1 MIDLSPWTGPRAEFW
16 PRLRQAIQTMIAACL
31 SYAIADA
38 VGTPQGFWAVMT
50 AIVVTQANV
59 GASLGLAVDR
69 LLGSLLGVVVGG
81 GVALALA
88 DVQELKFAGLAAT
101 VLVLG
106 FFAARRPSLRIA
118 CVTAAI
124 VVLGDPRL
132 GPPIASAENRM
143 IEVVIGTVVAI
154 LTTLIVFPSRA
165 GPAFAEHVTSTFAPL
180 FAVLRDALSA
190 SLGQPLDA
198 EATGAAGTRIRAA
211 FATGDNLARETRLE
225 VAGYLADH
233 ADPEAILR
241 AQRRLWHTEIM
252 LLRAVAQPLP
262 EKAVAT
268 LRPAIEALRAALDD
282 VAAQLAAAAT
292 AYAPPDLSRVE
303 SALATIEYEMEAM
316 RTRGETRRLL
326 MDDVIRLMTFDF
338 ALGQLRLNLRD
349 LAERSPELASF
360 AGSTFPLFRR
370 LQGIAARW

>member
-1 MIDLSPWTGPRAEFW
+1 M
-16 PRLRQAIQTMIAACL
+16 
-31 SYAIADA
+31 
-38 VGTPQGFWAVMT
+38 
-50 AIVVTQANV
+50 
-59 GASLGLAVDR
+59 
-69 LLGSLLGVVVGG
+69 
-81 GVALALA
+81 
-88 DVQELKFAGLAAT
+88 
-101 VLVLG
+101 
-106 FFAARRPSLRIA
+106 
-118 CVTAAI
+118 
-124 VVLGDPRL
+124 
-132 GPPIASAENRM
+132 
-143 IEVVIGTVVAI
+143 
-154 LTTLIVFPSRA
+154 
-165 GPAFAEHVTSTFAPL
+165 H
-180 FAVLRDALSA
+180 
-190 SLGQPLDA
+190 
-198 EATGAAGTRIRAA
+198 AAGTRIRAA
-211 FATGDNLARETRLE
+211 FATGDGLARETRLE
-225 VAGYLADH
+225 VAGYIAEH
-233 ADPEAILR
+233 SDPEAVLR
-241 AQRRLWHTEIM
+241 TLRRLWHTEIM